1 VMLLLLAFPN
11 LMLMLVGIDS
21 PATVPEACFAVRAV
35 SAALLGLAVVLLFN
49 SYYVFIGREKLSAIM
64 TLLAVL
70 GLPVAT
76 FPLFGSVWGAHGVW
90 FALGLSPA
98 LALGLVA
105 LYVLACGG
113 RRGFPFLLPAEREAA
128 LRVFDLELDPVG
140 ICGTSASVGAH
151 LKAMG
156 VDGRRASKAALLVEE
171 ALMVVYDRNSG
182 KHIKAEVTVDL
193 NDGLML
199 VLRDDGVIF
208 DITDADA
215 RVSSLRSYLVS
226 NLMTAIPGRRNLT
239 TTGFNRNVFK
249 L

>member
-1 VMLLLLAFPN
+1 VGCSSSEVCGQKIGSSSSPETAAAIVNALMRGLEGSGIYLAAQCCEHLN
-11 LMLMLVGIDS
+11 
-21 PATVPEACFAVRAV
+21 RALIV
-35 SAALLGLAVVLLFN
+35 
-49 SYYVFIGREKLSAIM
+49 
-64 TLLAVL
+64 
-70 GLPVAT
+70 
-76 FPLFGSVWGAHGVW
+76 
-90 FALGLSPA
+90 
-98 LALGLVA
+98 
-105 LYVLACGG
+105 
-113 RRGFPFLLPAEREAA
+113 EREAA
-128 LRVFDLELDPVG
+128 LRVFDLELDPAG
-140 ICGTSASVGAH
+140 ICGASASVGVH

-156 VDGRRASKAALLVEE
+156 VDGHRASKAALLVEE

-239 TTGFNRNVFK
+239 TTGFNRNLFK